1 VEHDIPVAIVGKIT
15 PTDIDRIRDYSGIT
29 SSKDRATEVL
39 DDFEE
44 ADEYDGRT
52 NL

>member
-1 VEHDIPVAIVGKIT
+1 MEHDIPVAIVGKIT
-15 PTDIDRIRDYSGIT
+15 PTDVDRIRDYSGIT
-29 SSKDRATEVL
+29 SSTDRATEVL

-44 ADEYDGRT
+44 GDEGEGGY